1 MSADDLPVMP
11 WRVEEYEHVAGRTRW
26 DVVDARGWPIVQN
39 TTRALAHALARPD
52 VAALLRGEAVA
63 VPREPTEEM
72 VAAAAKATFC
82 SDGWSSFFDL
92 HDAEYLAHD
101 GYRAML
107 AASPF
112 AKEGKE

>member
-1 MSADDLPVMP
+1 MS
-11 WRVEEYEHVAGRTRW
+11 EEFDW
-26 DVVDARGWPIVQN
+26 DGL
-39 TTRALAHALARPD
+39 RAAFASQRAQIEAIREALTRPD
-52 VAALLRGEAVA
+52 VAALLCGEAVA
-63 VPREPTEEM
+63 VPRVPTEEM

-92 HDAEYLAHD
+92 HDAEYLAND

-112 AKEGKE
+112 AEKEGKE